1 MLGSSQ
7 NMLANSASTTSQC
20 HWTRIFAP
28 GQAPRVAAAKGA
40 GAAPSK
46 AAQEAPKAAPK
57 APQAAPKKDAVPKAA
72 EPTAQEPKAATPPA
86 SKEEEPCKQEAG
98 PLAVGS
104 VVRICGLK
112 SAPQLNGTIAEVL
125 RAGDVPDRIIVRC
138 PGAGEKALRVS
149 NLLASATDVLPPWAG
164 PVLAVLA
171 VSSILAALGLY
182 RDPASCICSTVVPG
196 LAALVLLVTV
206 LVCLLLYRPCWPPNC
221 WLPSVSE
228 VVNRSP
234 SRTIFRSGMLL
245 AALLLLVSNWLY
257 GQLVLAQILDG
268 PIRLP
273 PSAPDGVKA
282 FPPNVLEDDGAVL
295 EDEDL
300 AETSPKDKVLPEVVQ
315 SAQSESVAE
324 EALNASAESSENETE
339 NSTVVKKPRIPSPSL
354 LRSSLLYG
362 YVAPAALAAQ
372 AVFFSGRWLPT
383 ILHVIAALAFAL
395 ASSQHTSGSG
405 LLLTSARG
413 RPYADLMGELH
424 VVAQARQMMA
434 DFAPIIAMGVPV
446 TAQVFNTSRL
456 AQQRGSLTAM
466 GFLETSGILLQRGA
480 VGDDPDLRTLRWQ
493 LRCRFLG
500 TQPGWR
506 AWGRGASLSRA
517 PLGLPGPG
525 GLPAHHDAPR
535 ILVNVRDTCSDKRER
550 HGIEVFVRGKM
561 LPSVSAMAPASTEAS
576 LGL

>member
-1 MLGSSQ
+1 
-7 NMLANSASTTSQC
+7 
-20 HWTRIFAP
+20 
-28 GQAPRVAAAKGA
+28 
-40 GAAPSK
+40 
-46 AAQEAPKAAPK
+46 
-57 APQAAPKKDAVPKAA
+57 
-72 EPTAQEPKAATPPA
+72 
-86 SKEEEPCKQEAG
+86 
-98 PLAVGS
+98 
-104 VVRICGLK
+104 
-112 SAPQLNGTIAEVL
+112 
-125 RAGDVPDRIIVRC
+125 
-138 PGAGEKALRVS
+138 
-149 NLLASATDVLPPWAG
+149 
-164 PVLAVLA
+164 
-171 VSSILAALGLY
+171 
-182 RDPASCICSTVVPG
+182 
-196 LAALVLLVTV
+196 
-206 LVCLLLYRPCWPPNC
+206 
-221 WLPSVSE
+221 
-228 VVNRSP
+228 
-234 SRTIFRSGMLL
+234 MLL

-268 PIRLP
+268 PIQLP
-273 PSAPDGVKA
+273 PSAPD
-282 FPPNVLEDDGAVL
+282 DGTVL

-466 GFLETSGILLQRGA
+466 GFLETSGILLSLRALQWGMILTYA
-480 VGDDPDLRTLRWQ
+480 LFVGSYVVDFWVLSQ
-493 LRCRFLG
+493 AG
-500 TQPGWR
+500 VPG
-506 AWGRGASLSRA
+506 
-517 PLGLPGPG
+517 
-525 GLPAHHDAPR
+525 DEE
-535 ILVNVRDTCSDKRER
+535 LV
-550 HGIEVFVRGKM
+550 
-561 LPSVSAMAPASTEAS
+561 
-576 LGL
+576 

>member
-1 MLGSSQ
+1 
-7 NMLANSASTTSQC
+7 
-20 HWTRIFAP
+20 
-28 GQAPRVAAAKGA
+28 
-40 GAAPSK
+40 
-46 AAQEAPKAAPK
+46 EAPKAAPK
-57 APQAAPKKDAVPKAA
+57 APQAAPKKDSAPKVA
-72 EPTAQEPKAATPPA
+72 EPTAQEPKATTPPA
-86 SKEEEPCKQEAG
+86 AKEENSSPAAPSDDPL

-112 SAPQLNGTIAEVL
+112 SAPQLNGTLAEVL
-125 RAGDVPDRIIVRC
+125 RSGDVPDRIIVRC

-149 NLLASATDVLPPWAG
+149 NLLASATDVLPAWAG

-171 VSSILAALGLY
+171 VSSILAVLGLY

-206 LVCLLLYRPCWPPNC
+206 LVCLLLYRPCWPANC

-234 SRTIFRSGMLL
+234 SRTMFRSGMLL
-245 AALLLLVSNWLY
+245 AALLLLLSNWLY

-268 PIRLP
+268 PIQLP
-273 PSAPDGVKA
+273 PSAP
-282 FPPNVLEDDGAVL
+282 DDGAVL

-300 AETSPKDKVLPEVVQ
+300 AETSLKDKVPPEVVQ
-315 SAQSESVAE
+315 SAESESQVE
-324 EALNASAESSENETE
+324 EAVNASAESGGNETE

-405 LLLTSARG
+405 LLLTSPRG

-466 GFLETSGILLQRGA
+466 GFLETSGILLSLRALQWGMILTYA
-480 VGDDPDLRTLRWQ
+480 LFVGSYVVDFWVLSQ
-493 LRCRFLG
+493 AG
-500 TQPGWR
+500 VPGEEE
-506 AWGRGASLSRA
+506 
-517 PLGLPGPG
+517 
-525 GLPAHHDAPR
+525 
-535 ILVNVRDTCSDKRER
+535 LV
-550 HGIEVFVRGKM
+550 
-561 LPSVSAMAPASTEAS
+561 
-576 LGL
+576 